1 MAFLDNL
8 FGRKESTEPKGFKDK
23 VIEGVKTGVENAAG
37 MLNPVKAVKNVAKGA
52 KSLWDAQENP
62 VVKNDVSDPA
72 EAFKGQTHIEE
83 NEMPSSQVG
92 IPTDVQDKVS
102 EASNGEV
109 APIPKTTD
117 TTITTQKKDKDGK
130 METVSTET
138 VKNESTKT
146 SIPETTNIDSESE
159 AIAMEEEA
167 RQQGVDPDA
176 TPEEAKGAVDSVINS
191 LAKIGVT
198 YKDGKVSFPKL
209 DTGKMSA
216 ISSALTALS
225 VAAAIATGGAV
236 PPMNFKKLLVNEK
249 KEDAYINAYQ
259 GLMNQISDAA
269 GKDITKSR
277 EAEIDESTRKEMGKA
292 GEQVAGT
299 EYKDELSTNSA
310 LKLAKEQTDN
320 AIRAAKAQHMNN
332 RDMAELIFNQ
342 DVRRAGEQLK
352 VLKNDY
358 PDIYNDKEFLRE
370 FATVQAAQNGITPN
384 RLKAMTAQEYANV
397 TKTGIDAATDIVDAF
412 IPG

>member
-1 MAFLDNL
+1 MAFLDNIL
-8 FGRKESTEPKGFKDK
+8 GRKESNEPKGIKDK
-23 VIEGVKTGVENAAG
+23 VIDGVKQGVKNAAG
-37 MLNPVKAVKNVAKGA
+37 VLNPVQAAKNVAEGA
-52 KSLWDAQENP
+52 KQLWDAQENP
-62 VVKNDVSDPA
+62 VVKNDVKDPA
-72 EAFKGQTHIEE
+72 EAFKGKTHIEE
-83 NEMPSSQVG
+83 NEMPESKAG

-117 TTITTQKKDKDGK
+117 TTITTQKKGEDGK

-138 VKNESTKT
+138 VKNEPAKETPS
-146 SIPETTNIDSESE
+146 TTNINSESE

-176 TPEEAKGAVDSVINS
+176 TPEEAKGAVDNVINS
-191 LAKIGVT
+191 LAKIGIT

-209 DTGKMSA
+209 DTGKMGA

-277 EAEIDESTRKEMGKA
+277 EAEIDEDTRKEMGKA
-292 GEQVAGT
+292 GEQIAGT
-299 EYKDELSTNSA
+299 EYKDELGTNSA

-320 AIRAAKAQHMNN
+320 AIRAAQAQHMNN

-370 FATVQAAQNGITPN
+370 FATMQAAQNGITPN
-384 RLKAMTAQEYANV
+384 RMKAMTAQEWANV
-397 TKTGIDAATDIVDAF
+397 VKTGTDTAADIVDAF